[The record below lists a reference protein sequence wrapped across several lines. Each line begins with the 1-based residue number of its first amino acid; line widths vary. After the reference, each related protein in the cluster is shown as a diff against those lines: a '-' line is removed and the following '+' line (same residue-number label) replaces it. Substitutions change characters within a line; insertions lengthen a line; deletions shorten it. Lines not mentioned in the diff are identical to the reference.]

1 MTPIYDTVS
10 VESVI
15 ARCKL
20 QLRLIDS
27 SHDNYLEMLI
37 MESLDHLSAYSQ
49 LVKKQCVISVTDKTA
64 KLPGGLVRFL
74 GLRLC
79 CDETPQTNDP
89 ITDSLLKNQ
98 NLFFYADTKFLNQC
112 DIDSAGFNNFA
123 DVFQIN
129 NGFIH
134 FNQDLGITEAVIAYL
149 ALNTDD
155 DGNSLIYQRYERALT
170 NYACYMFT
178 LAYSENY
185 NQYII
190 EKYNQTWVE
199 QKHFLRGQDNMNDFL
214 NNKREIGNLMTAL
227 KVSKTVLW

>member
-149 ALNTDD
+149 
-155 DGNSLIYQRYERALT
+155 SLIYQRYERALT